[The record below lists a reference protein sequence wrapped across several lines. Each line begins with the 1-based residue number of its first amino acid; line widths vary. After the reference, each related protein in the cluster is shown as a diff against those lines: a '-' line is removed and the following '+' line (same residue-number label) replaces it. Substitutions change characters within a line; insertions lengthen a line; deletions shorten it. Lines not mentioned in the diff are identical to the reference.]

1 MGQHQE
7 NRRDIGAAGHLPE
20 DKSARMSGRR
30 RPRCRGGLAI
40 AISSCMTS
48 IIRTLLAGAAGAL
61 TLTAVHE
68 VGRRVSDRAPRM
80 DILGMRAISRGLE
93 AAGRRVPEDG
103 ALHRMALVG
112 DVLSNSI
119 YYALVGAGAARHP
132 IRRGAVIGALAG
144 VGALALPPRIGLGE
158 PPASNDPV
166 NKALTVAWYVIGG
179 VAAGAAHRALA
190 GARQGST
197 GRHMSA

>member
-1 MGQHQE
+1 
-7 NRRDIGAAGHLPE
+7 
-20 DKSARMSGRR
+20 
-30 RPRCRGGLAI
+30 
-40 AISSCMTS
+40 MTS

-103 ALHRMALVG
+103 ALHRLALVG

-144 VGALALPPRIGLGE
+144 AGALALPPRIGLGE

-166 NKALTVAWYVIGG
+166 NKALTVLWYVIGG

-190 GARQGST
+190 GARRGSA